1 MSTPRA
7 SAAAIRLADGRV
19 LIEGGFRTAI
29 TGGLKS
35 KVTTTFLA
43 TADIYNP
50 STGKFGKTGGMIAS
64 RQDQA
69 VALLKD
75 GRVLV
80 VGGLGAKNAARNTI
94 EMYNPAKGGF
104 TAAAAMENARWHCT
118 ATTLQDG
125 LVLIAGGFSGS
136 VALDTA
142 LLYNP

>member
-1 MSTPRA
+1 
-7 SAAAIRLADGRV
+7 LADGRV

-43 TADIYNP
+43 TAEIFNP

-80 VGGLGAKNAARNTI
+80 VGGLGAKNATKNTI
-94 EMYNPAKGGF
+94 EIFNPAKGSF
-104 TAAAAMENARWHCT
+104 TAAPTMTTGRWHCT

-125 LVLIAGGFSGS
+125 LVLIAGGFNGS
-136 VALDTA
+136 IALDTA